1 MSLSVL
7 LMIGS
12 ILAVSKLDVALVLA
26 RLDGVGDTF
35 MACLVVAWTGPVLIV
50 VTCSSARDCDRC
62 DDWDRCDNWDRC
74 DGWDVDSE

>member
-50 VTCSSARDCDRC
+50 VTCSSSSAIRVSVAGARLLRT
-62 DDWDRCDNWDRC
+62 RL
-74 DGWDVDSE
+74 